1 MSRMTSVSALALT
14 LGLVVAPL
22 AFAQGGSTEGSTSG
36 TTETKAQPAQAQP
49 AAATKAAHAKHAMAT
64 PKVDLNSATR
74 DELVRLPGIGDATA
88 DKIIAARPFKSKSQ
102 LLSKKLVTR
111 KEYAKISSR
120 LVAKS
125 TMAASK

>member
-1 MSRMTSVSALALT
+1 MSRMTSVPALAIA
-14 LGLVVAPL
+14 LGLVAALP
-22 AFAQGGSTEGSTSG
+22 AFSQPASTTGSTSG
-36 TTETKAQPAQAQP
+36 SLETKAP
-49 AAATKAAHAKHAMAT
+49 AAPAAERKAAHTKHAMAT

-88 DKIIAARPFKSKSQ
+88 DKIIAARPFKTKSE

-111 KEYAKISSR
+111 QEFSKVSSHVFAKQ
-120 LVAKS
+120 